1 MNTFSFSFFVVRLT
15 LKKSSRKINL
25 LYDRKTKLISG
36 YLFDSEPLEL
46 GIVLEIMGKF
56 FPPNFDEIG
65 GFHLRF
71 NARVTYDF
79 LTVEGNPDVYK
90 SVQNAL
96 NLH

>member
-1 MNTFSFSFFVVRLT
+1 MFNYSFYVVRLT

-46 GIVLEIMGKF
+46 GVVLEIMGKF

-71 NARVTYDF
+71 HARVTYDF
-79 LTVEGNPDVYK
+79 LTVDANNDLYK
-90 SVQNAL
+90 SVQNTL
-96 NLH
+96 NLA